1 MKVLKPESTGMMG
14 GQCFYRFHFCY
25 NFIHD
30 PCPNISIQN
39 FNNSVCVCKMNSFF
53 FAFAQFSVGVSSV

>member
-1 MKVLKPESTGMMG
+1 MKVLKPESTDMMG
-14 GQCFYRFHFCY
+14 GQCFICY

-39 FNNSVCVCKMNSFF
+39 FNN
-53 FAFAQFSVGVSSV
+53 